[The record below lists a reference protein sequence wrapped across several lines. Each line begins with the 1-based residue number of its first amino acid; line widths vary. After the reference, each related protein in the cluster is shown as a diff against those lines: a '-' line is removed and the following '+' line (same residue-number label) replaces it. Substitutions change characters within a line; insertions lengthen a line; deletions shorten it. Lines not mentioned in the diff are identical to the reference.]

1 MSASTER
8 KNRQAARSEGTY
20 KKDIAAQ
27 KEAAKRRK
35 DNIKWTVIGVVIVLF
50 FAFVIYLN
58 SGALY
63 RSLDALT
70 VSNSEVSVDGT
81 TIAADSRSFSVAEVN
96 YLYNMQY
103 VNILNTYGDYISML
117 GLDPTKPLDEQACSM
132 SPEGDEDYTWDDYFM
147 DSTKSF
153 LKQLS
158 ALEAY
163 AKANDISLDKDDM
176 SAVDEQMKTFEN
188 DKEYGYANSDKLI
201 AANYGRGCNSA
212 VVREVMELQQ
222 LATKAQQSIADSY
235 SFTASEL
242 SKKYASVKDDYDKFT
257 YDFYLVEA
265 ATEKN
270 EDGTA
275 AAPTDAALSKA
286 METAN
291 TIKDSMDK
299 DKLSLEKAVKKTVK
313 DAKLSN
319 QKDVSGSSIEA
330 DIAQWLQSSERKK
343 GDVTVI
349 KGSTGAYIVQFKS
362 RDNNKHK
369 TDESGDMNLCDY
381 IAQNLLRSEA
391 LEKWQ
396 EEKLGVVTKDAKV
409 STSFGARYI
418 GR

>member
-1 MSASTER
+1 MSASNEKTAR
-8 KNRQAARSEGTY
+8 KTM
-20 KKDIAAQ
+20 AAQ
-27 KEAAKRRK
+27 KEELKK
-35 DNIKWTVIGVVIVLF
+35 KKEKTKWTIIGVLIVVF

-58 SGALY
+58 TGAFY
-63 RSLDALT
+63 RNLT
-70 VSNSEVSVDGT
+70 GITVEYNASEELG
-81 TIAADSRSFSVAEVN
+81 IEAGSRSFSVAECN
-96 YLYNMQY
+96 YVYNMQY
-103 VNILNTYGDYISML
+103 MNILNSYGDYASLI
-117 GLDPTKPLDEQACSM
+117 GLDKSKPLDEQKCTISSDA
-132 SPEGDEDYTWDDYFM
+132 DEDYTWDDYFM

-153 LKQLS
+153 LQQLA

-163 AKANDISLDKDDM
+163 AKANDISLDKDDNA
-176 SAVDEQMKTFEN
+176 AVDEQMATF
-188 DKEYGYANSDKLI
+188 DDAKKYGYASADKFI
-201 AANYGRGCNSA
+201 AANYGRGCNTS

-222 LATKAQQSIADSY
+222 LATKAQQSISNSY

-257 YDFYLVEA
+257 YDFYLVKAE
-265 ATEKN
+265 TKTSEN
-270 EDGTA
+270 GTA

-291 TIKDSMDK
+291 TIKGSMDK
-299 DKLSLEKAVKKTVK
+299 DKLSLEKAVKNAVK
-313 DAKLSN
+313 DAKLTK
-319 QKDVSGSSIEA
+319 QEAIPGSDTESDLKE
-330 DIAQWLQSSERKK
+330 WLTSSERKK
-343 GDVTVI
+343 GDVAVI

-391 LEKWQ
+391 LQKWQ
-396 EEKLGVVTKDAKV
+396 KEKLGVVTKDAKT

>member
-1 MSASTER
+1 MSASNEKTVR
-8 KNRQAARSEGTY
+8 KTM
-20 KKDIAAQ
+20 AAQ
-27 KEAAKRRK
+27 KEELKK
-35 DNIKWTVIGVVIVLF
+35 KKEKTKWTIIGVLIVVF

-58 SGALY
+58 TGAFY
-63 RSLDALT
+63 RNLT
-70 VSNSEVSVDGT
+70 GITVEYNASEELG
-81 TIAADSRSFSVAEVN
+81 IEAGSRSFSVAECN
-96 YLYNMQY
+96 YVYNMQY
-103 VNILNTYGDYISML
+103 MNILNSYGDYASLI
-117 GLDPTKPLDEQACSM
+117 GLDKSKPLDEQKCTIS
-132 SPEGDEDYTWDDYFM
+132 SDTDKDYTWDDYFM

-153 LKQLS
+153 LQQLA

-163 AKANDISLDKDDM
+163 AKANDISLDKDDNA
-176 SAVDEQMKTFEN
+176 AVDEQMATF
-188 DKEYGYANSDKLI
+188 DDAKKYGYASADKFI
-201 AANYGRGCNSA
+201 AANYGRGCNAS

-222 LATKAQQSIADSY
+222 LATKAQQSISNSY

-257 YDFYLVEA
+257 YDFYLVKAE
-265 ATEKN
+265 TKTSEN
-270 EDGTA
+270 GT

-291 TIKDSMDK
+291 TIKGSMDK
-299 DKLSLEKAVKKTVK
+299 DKLSLEKAVKNAVK
-313 DAKLSN
+313 DAKLTK
-319 QKDVSGSSIEA
+319 QEAIPGSDTESDLKE
-330 DIAQWLQSSERKK
+330 WLTSSERKK
-343 GDVTVI
+343 GDVAVI

-391 LEKWQ
+391 LQKWQ
-396 EEKLGVVTKDAKV
+396 KEKLGVVTKDAKT

>member
-8 KNRQAARSEGTY
+8 SSRQTDRYVGSDRKTLSS
-20 KKDIAAQ
+20 Q
-27 KEAAKRRK
+27 KEAQKK
-35 DNIKWTVIGVVIVLF
+35 KKEKIKWTVIGILIVVF

-58 SGALY
+58 TGAFY
-63 RSLDALT
+63 RNLT
-70 VSNSEVSVDGT
+70 GMTVNYNASEELGVKAG
-81 TIAADSRSFSVAEVN
+81 SRSFSVAECN
-96 YLYNMQY
+96 YVYNMQY
-103 VNILNTYGDYISML
+103 MNIINSYGDYASLI
-117 GLDPTKPLDEQACSM
+117 GLDTSKPLDEQKCTM
-132 SPEGDEDYTWDDYFM
+132 SGDKGEDYTWDDYFM

-163 AKANDISLDKDDM
+163 AKANDISLDKDDNA
-176 SAVDEQMKTFEN
+176 SIDEQMKTFEN
-188 DKEYGYANSDKLI
+188 AKEYGYANSDKLI

-286 METAN
+286 MGTAN

-343 GDVTVI
+343 SDVTVI

>member
-1 MSASTER
+1 MSASNEKTAR
-8 KNRQAARSEGTY
+8 KTM
-20 KKDIAAQ
+20 AAQ
-27 KEAAKRRK
+27 KEELKK
-35 DNIKWTVIGVVIVLF
+35 KKEKTKWTIIGVLIVVF

-58 SGALY
+58 TGAFY
-63 RSLDALT
+63 RNLT
-70 VSNSEVSVDGT
+70 GITVEYNASEELG
-81 TIAADSRSFSVAEVN
+81 IEAGSRSFSVAECN
-96 YLYNMQY
+96 YVYNMQY
-103 VNILNTYGDYISML
+103 MNILNSYGDYASLI
-117 GLDPTKPLDEQACSM
+117 GLDKSKPLDEQKCTIS
-132 SPEGDEDYTWDDYFM
+132 SDTDKDYTWDDYFM

-153 LKQLS
+153 LQQLA

-163 AKANDISLDKDDM
+163 AKANDISLDKDDNA
-176 SAVDEQMKTFEN
+176 AVDEQMATF
-188 DKEYGYANSDKLI
+188 DDAKKYGYASADKLI

-222 LATKAQQSIADSY
+222 LATKAQQSIANSY

-242 SKKYASVKDDYDKFT
+242 SKKYASIKDDYDKFT

-270 EDGTA
+270 EKGTA

-291 TIKDSMDK
+291 TIKGSMDK
-299 DKLSLEKAVKKTVK
+299 DKLSLEKAVQNAVK
-313 DAKLSN
+313 DAKLTK
-319 QKDVSGSSIEA
+319 QEAIPGSDTEA
-330 DIAQWLQSSERKK
+330 DLKKWLVSSERKK

-349 KGSTGAYIVQFKS
+349 KGSTGAYIVQFQS
-362 RDNNKHK
+362 RNNNKEK

-396 EEKLGVVTKDAKV
+396 KEKLGVVTKDAKV